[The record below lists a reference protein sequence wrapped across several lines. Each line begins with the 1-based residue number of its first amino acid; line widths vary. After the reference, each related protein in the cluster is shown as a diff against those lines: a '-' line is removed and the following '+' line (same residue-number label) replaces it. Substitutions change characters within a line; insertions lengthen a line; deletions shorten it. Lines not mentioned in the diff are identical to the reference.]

1 MAFCTYKK
9 HYLSIETV
17 FKNKTVIAVE
27 MVFISENSTN
37 SSILLDFWL
46 IFFLLLHIHHFKLCV
61 GY

>member
-17 FKNKTVIAVE
+17 FKNKAVIAVE

-46 IFFLLLHIHHFKLCV
+46 IIFFIGTHSSF
-61 GY
+61 